1 MEDLVTVLESALDH
15 MAALVMP
22 DGQTWGSVAADFQW
36 RDATHILDPESP
48 PFTFITRSR
57 GSGKTDDLG
66 GLLIAVSMTQLPE
79 GSRSYAAAAD
89 RDQAKLLLD
98 SIAGF
103 VTRTPLLSG
112 RWEIGSYRATE
123 LATGS
128 TIDVLA
134 ADAAGSYGIRSAF
147 TTVDELC
154 VWPQTPSHQRL
165 WESLSS
171 SAAKSKASRLV
182 IISTP
187 SDPAHWSRRIYDHA
201 VDDPLWNVLVTEG
214 PSPWI
219 DPERIEEQKRRLTDS
234 AFQQLFEGRWTP
246 GEDRLTTI
254 EALRDCATLS
264 GPLDPIMGKS
274 YTIGLDLGVKNDRS
288 AAAVC
293 HGVSIDP
300 ADREEGDPTKGLKI
314 VVDRMAVWSG
324 TRSEPVQLREVEEWL
339 VQASRLYNGAKVV
352 TDPWQAIG
360 SAQRLRDTGIT
371 VTEFSF
377 SSSSVGRLASTLH
390 LLLRNRRLA
399 FDAEDTEL
407 FDELAG
413 VQLREVS
420 PGVLRM
426 DHSSGTHD
434 DRAISVSLAA
444 QDILEHAPR
453 AYSAATP
460 WELLRVDPWSNLGGG
475 SGEEVMPNARTIM
488 PGRQII

>member
-1 MEDLVTVLESALDH
+1 MSLDALDLMSALVT
-15 MAALVMP
+15 P
-22 DGQTWGSVAADFQW
+22 DGQTWGAKAADFQW
-36 RDATHILDPESP
+36 RDATHILDPDKP

-66 GLLIAVSMTQLPE
+66 GLLVATTMVQLPP

-98 SIAGF
+98 SISGF
-103 VTRTPLLSG
+103 VARTPMLSD

-123 LATGS
+123 RSSGS

-134 ADAAGSYGIRSAF
+134 ADAAGSYGLRSEF
-147 TTVDELC
+147 TVIDEICL
-154 VWPQTPSHQRL
+154 WPETPSHKRL
-165 WESLSS
+165 FESLSS
-171 SAAKSKASRLV
+171 SAAKSKSARLV
-182 IISTP
+182 LISTP
-187 SDPAHWSRRIYDHA
+187 SDPAHWSRRIFDHA
-201 VDDPLWNVLVTEG
+201 ASDPLWTALVTEG

-219 DPERIEEQKRRLTDS
+219 DPARIDEQRRRLTDS

-254 EALRDCATLS
+254 DALRDCAVLS
-264 GPLDPIMGKS
+264 GPLEPELGVS
-274 YTIGLDLGVKNDRS
+274 YTIGLDIGVKADRT
-288 AAAVC
+288 AAAIC
-293 HGVSIDP
+293 HSVTIDP
-300 ADREEGDPTKGLKI
+300 GERGEGDPTKGVK
-314 VVDRMAVWSG
+314 VVCDRLGVWSG
-324 TRSEPVQLREVEEWL
+324 TRAEPVRLADVEAWL
-339 VQASRLYNGAKVV
+339 AQAARSYNGARLVC
-352 TDPWQAIG
+352 DPWQAIG
-360 SAQRLRDTGIT
+360 MMERLWDKGTS

-399 FDAEDTEL
+399 FDGDDTEL

-426 DHSSGTHD
+426 DHAHGAHD
-434 DRAISVSLAA
+434 DRAIALALAA

-460 WELLRVDPWSNLGGG
+460 WELLRVNPWGSELGRDGG
-475 SGEEVMPNARTIM
+475 ESTMPAARTMM
-488 PGRQII
+488 PGGRIA

>member
-1 MEDLVTVLESALDH
+1 MTEALEDALDV
-15 MAALVMP
+15 MSALVMP
-22 DGQTWGSVAADFQW
+22 DGQTWGEVAVPFQW
-36 RDATHILDPESP
+36 RDAQHILDPESP
-48 PFTFITRSR
+48 PFSFITRSR

-66 GLLIAVSMTQLPE
+66 GLLIATTMTQLPE
-79 GSRSYAAAAD
+79 GARSYAAAAD

-103 VTRTPLLSG
+103 VTRTPMLSG
-112 RWEIGSYRATE
+112 RWELGTYRATE

-171 SAAKSKASRLV
+171 SAAKSKKSRLV

-187 SDPAHWSRRIYDHA
+187 SDPAHWSRKIYDHA
-201 VDDPLWNVLVTEG
+201 SNDPLWSVLVTTG

-219 DPERIEEQKRRLTDS
+219 EPSRIEEQRRRLTDS

-246 GEDRLTTI
+246 GEDRLTTL

-264 GPLDPIMGKS
+264 GPLDPVMGRT
-274 YTIGLDLGVKNDRS
+274 YTIGVDVGVKNDRT
-288 AAAVC
+288 AVAVC
-293 HGVSIDP
+293 HGESIDP
-300 ADREEGDPTKGLKI
+300 GEREEGDPTKGLKI

-324 TRSEPVQLREVEEWL
+324 SRTEPVRLQDVEEWL
-339 VQASRLYNGAKVV
+339 VQASRSYNGAKIVI
-352 TDPWQAIG
+352 DPWQSIG
-360 SAQRLRDTGIT
+360 TSQRIRDKGIT
-371 VTEFSF
+371 VSEFSF

-399 FDAEDTEL
+399 FDAEDIEL
-407 FDELAG
+407 FDELSG

-426 DHSSGTHD
+426 DHSEGRHD
-434 DRAISVSLAA
+434 DRAIALSLAA

-453 AYSAATP
+453 EYSAATP
-460 WELLRVDPWSNLGGG
+460 WELLRSDPFSYLGRDS
-475 SGEEVMPNARTIM
+475 SGEDPMHYARTVMPG
-488 PGRQII
+488 GRVL